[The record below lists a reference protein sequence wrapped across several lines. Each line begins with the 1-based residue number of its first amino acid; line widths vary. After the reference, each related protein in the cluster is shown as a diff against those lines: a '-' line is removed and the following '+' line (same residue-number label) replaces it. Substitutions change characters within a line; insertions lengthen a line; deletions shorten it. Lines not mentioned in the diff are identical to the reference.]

1 VLRLLE
7 DGSFLLA
14 AEGGEAKL
22 RIRSVATGDDVLK
35 AKATGAKALAA
46 KLFLPEAAEAAA
58 KEGVKLINIQDI
70 ADPLALV
77 IKELLRARQPELLT
91 RLFQEL
97 LPDAAVRNY
106 SYEEYAGIY
115 DKGIPSSASFSVK
128 AVFAGDAAKYFEDV
142 LELFSAIASKTSDLG
157 MYTSLNSTLDPR
169 WKERKVVRSKNRPT
183 QITAS
188 DKVRQVAPASIR
200 LYLQQL
206 QGLGL
211 SCLNPPASL
220 RG

>member
-22 RIRSVATGDDVLK
+22 KIRSVATGDDVLK
-35 AKATGAKALAA
+35 AKAAGAKALAA

-58 KEGVKLINIQDI
+58 KVGVKLINIQDI

-77 IKELLRARQPELLT
+77 IKELLRGRRPELLT

-97 LPDAAVRNY
+97 LPDAAVRSY
-106 SYEEYAGIY
+106 SYEEYASIY
-115 DKGIPSSASFSVK
+115 DEGIPSTASFSVE

-142 LELFSAIASKTSDLG
+142 LELFSAIATKTSDLG

-169 WKERKVVRSKNRPT
+169 WKQRKVVLDLKTDLP
-183 QITAS
+183 
-188 DKVRQVAPASIR
+188 K
-200 LYLQQL
+200 
-206 QGLGL
+206 
-211 SCLNPPASL
+211 
-220 RG
+220 

>member
-35 AKATGAKALAA
+35 AKAAGAKALAA

-77 IKELLRARQPELLT
+77 IKELLRARRPELLT

-97 LPDAAVRNY
+97 LPDAAVRSY
-106 SYEEYAGIY
+106 SYTEYAGVF
-115 DKGIPSSASFSVK
+115 DRGIPSSVSFSVET
-128 AVFAGDAAKYFEDV
+128 VFTGDAAKYFEDV
-142 LELFSAIASKTSDLG
+142 LELLSAIASKTSDLG
-157 MYTSLNSTLDPR
+157 MYTSLKSTSDPR
-169 WKERKVVRSKNRPT
+169 WKERRVV
-183 QITAS
+183 
-188 DKVRQVAPASIR
+188 
-200 LYLQQL
+200 LE
-206 QGLGL
+206 
-211 SCLNPPASL
+211 L
-220 RG
+220 RTDLPK

>member
-1 VLRLLE
+1 LLFSAPSRRRAGVRDIYYALNTAVLRLLE

-35 AKATGAKALAA
+35 AKAAGAEALAA
-46 KLFLPEAAEAAA
+46 KLFLPEAAETAA
-58 KEGVKLINIQDI
+58 KVGAKLIDIQDI

-77 IKELLRARQPELLT
+77 IKELLRGRRPELLT

-115 DKGIPSSASFSVK
+115 DKGIPSTASFSVE
-128 AVFAGDAAKYFEDV
+128 AVFAGDAVKYFEDV
-142 LELFSAIASKTSDLG
+142 LELFSAIATKTSDLG
-157 MYTSLNSTLDPR
+157 VYTSLNSTLDPR
-169 WKERKVVRSKNRPT
+169 WKQRKVVLELKTDLP
-183 QITAS
+183 
-188 DKVRQVAPASIR
+188 K
-200 LYLQQL
+200 
-206 QGLGL
+206 
-211 SCLNPPASL
+211 
-220 RG
+220 

>member
-35 AKATGAKALAA
+35 AKAEGAKALAA
-46 KLFLPEAAEAAA
+46 KLFLPEAVEAAA
-58 KEGVKLINIQDI
+58 KEGIELVNIQDI

-77 IKELLRARQPELLT
+77 IRELLKGRRPDLLT

-97 LPDAAVRNY
+97 LPDAAVRSY
-106 SYEEYAGIY
+106 SYMEYAGVF
-115 DKGIPSSASFSVK
+115 DKGVPSSASFSVEV
-128 AVFAGDAAKYFEDV
+128 VFTGDAAKYFEDV

-157 MYTSLNSTLDPR
+157 MYTSLRSTTDPR
-169 WKERKVVRSKNRPT
+169 WKERKVVLELKT
-183 QITAS
+183 
-188 DKVRQVAPASIR
+188 D
-200 LYLQQL
+200 LQK
-206 QGLGL
+206 
-211 SCLNPPASL
+211 
-220 RG
+220 

>member
-35 AKATGAKALAA
+35 AKAAGAEALAA

-58 KEGVKLINIQDI
+58 KVGVKLINIQDI

-77 IKELLRARQPELLT
+77 IKELLKARRPELLT

-97 LPDAAVRNY
+97 LPDAAVRSY
-106 SYEEYAGIY
+106 SYEEYAGIF
-115 DKGIPSSASFSVK
+115 DEGIPSTASFSVK

-157 MYTSLNSTLDPR
+157 MYTSLNSILDPR
-169 WKERKVVRSKNRPT
+169 WKQRKVVLDLKTDLP
-183 QITAS
+183 
-188 DKVRQVAPASIR
+188 K
-200 LYLQQL
+200 
-206 QGLGL
+206 
-211 SCLNPPASL
+211 
-220 RG
+220 